1 MGSGAG
7 QALGEVLAGTSAIE
21 LRAAAR
27 TDVGMRRSA
36 NEDAFALAP
45 KLGLFVVADGM
56 GGHVAGQVAS
66 RLAARSLL
74 QAVVSEREAALEP
87 CERLQRAVAH
97 ANQEVFRTAS
107 AKPELEGMGTTL
119 VAALVRG
126 EQLGLVHVG
135 DSRAYLS
142 RAGELRQLTRD
153 HTLVNELE
161 RRGELGPG
169 EASDHPQRHV
179 LTRALGVRRQV
190 EADLCEL
197 TLTSG
202 DALLL
207 CSDGLTQHVSD
218 AELAERLGSGGPPDE
233 DCEAL
238 IELANSR
245 GGEDNVTVA
254 LLRCL

>member
-1 MGSGAG
+1 M
-7 QALGEVLAGTSAIE
+7 AGTSAIE

-45 KLGLFVVADGM
+45 GLGLFLVADGM

-74 QAVVSEREAALEP
+74 QAVASEREAGLQLA
-87 CERLQRAVAH
+87 ERLQRAVAR
-97 ANQEVFRTAS
+97 ANQEIFSAAS
-107 AKPELEGMGTTL
+107 SKPELEGMGTTL

-126 EQLGLVHVG
+126 ARLGLVHVG

-142 RAGELRQLTRD
+142 RAGALRQLTRD

-169 EASDHPQRHV
+169 EARDHPQRHV
-179 LTRALGVRRQV
+179 LTRALGVRRRV
-190 EADLCEL
+190 SADVCEL
-197 TLTSG
+197 TLQGG

-218 AELAERLGSGGPPDE
+218 PELAQRLGSGGPPE
-233 DCEAL
+233 ADCEAL

-254 LLRCL
+254 LLRCD